1 VIGVVNDY
9 KLGTKQKYSET
20 KKVIIIVDFNKHNKC
35 GMLMRHTSK
44 HNSDSENMSF

>member
-9 KLGTKQKYSET
+9 KLET

-44 HNSDSENMSF
+44 HNSDSENMSSNVT